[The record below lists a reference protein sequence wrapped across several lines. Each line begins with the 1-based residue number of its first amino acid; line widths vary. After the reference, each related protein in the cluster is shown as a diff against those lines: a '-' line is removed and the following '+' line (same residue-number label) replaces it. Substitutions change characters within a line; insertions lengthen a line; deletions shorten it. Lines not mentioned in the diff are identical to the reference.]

1 MTSDHVE
8 KINLL
13 REEFKKQFCMTNL
26 GILYHSLGIEFIFH
40 ECGIIMTQ
48 RRYIET
54 TLEFE
59 LIGYNPSRTP
69 MLEGTE
75 FIINMGQP
83 YVDAKLY

>member
-1 MTSDHVE
+1 
-8 KINLL
+8 
-13 REEFKKQFCMTNL
+13 
-26 GILYHSLGIEFIFH
+26 
-40 ECGIIMTQ
+40 MTQ

-69 MLEGTE
+69 MLEGTK